1 MGTPE
6 QSSKRIN
13 FNRLL
18 AWIFA
23 GLFVISSIGVIFT
36 FFPSRKLLSPDFYK
50 QALEDVRI
58 YQRLPE
64 SIAQLLATNFTQN
77 SEESS
82 VIENPPVYLLIL
94 DQEEWESILIDL
106 VNPTWLQ
113 TQTEDIL
120 DQFFNILLIS
130 PDPVN
135 TPIEVS
141 LLEVKN
147 RLGGPEGIQAFNQIL
162 NAQDPCSVNQLMGL
176 LQLGLGMETSIDSL
190 LCRPPDYI
198 VTELNPVVESFLSAA
213 VAQVPDQLFFN
224 LPLSELD
231 SSQGVNPANL
241 NQVEIPAP
249 IRTLRRTNTLI
260 SWGLFLP
267 LLLIIMMTVFAV
279 RSMRDLL
286 RWWGGTFLTAG
297 LISLTLSLSLFP
309 IVNWG
314 FNNLIPIKTSNNFE
328 LTALLVQL
336 GIGDLSR
343 ELSNVLIMSVVIPAS
358 VLAIIGFAL
367 LLGSYLLSQSSPPSD
382 VQLIESENPMNATFD
397 G

>member
-1 MGTPE
+1 LGTPE

-64 SIAQLLATNFTQN
+64 SIAQILATKFTQK
-77 SEESS
+77 SEKFNLT
-82 VIENPPVYLLIL
+82 ENPPVYLLIL
-94 DQEEWESILIDL
+94 DQEEWESVLIDL

-162 NAQDPCSVNQLMGL
+162 KAQDPCSVNQLMGL

-198 VTELNPVVESFLSAA
+198 ITELNPVVESFLSAA
-213 VAQVPDQLFFN
+213 VVQVPDQLFFN

-231 SSQGVNPANL
+231 SSPGVNPANL

-279 RSMRDLL
+279 RSLRDLL

-309 IVNWG
+309 IVTWG
-314 FNNLIPIKTSNNFE
+314 FNNLIPSKTSNNFE

-343 ELSNVLIMSVVIPAS
+343 ELSNGLIMSVVIPAS
-358 VLAIIGFAL
+358 VLAVIGFAL

-382 VQLIESENPMNATFD
+382 VQLIEGEYPMNDTVD

>member
-1 MGTPE
+1 M
-6 QSSKRIN
+6 
-13 FNRLL
+13 
-18 AWIFA
+18 
-23 GLFVISSIGVIFT
+23 FVISSIGVIFT

-64 SIAQLLATNFTQN
+64 SIAELLATNFTQN

-279 RSMRDLL
+279 RSLRDLL

-309 IVNWG
+309 IVKWG
-314 FNNLIPIKTSNNFE
+314 FNNLIPSKTSNNFE

-382 VQLIESENPMNATFD
+382 VQLIDREYPMNDTID

>member
-1 MGTPE
+1 LGTPE

-64 SIAQLLATNFTQN
+64 LIAQLLATNFTQN
-77 SEESS
+77 SEESTL
-82 VIENPPVYLLIL
+82 IENPPLYLLIL

-213 VAQVPDQLFFN
+213 VAQVPNQLFFN

-231 SSQGVNPANL
+231 SSPGVNPANL

-279 RSMRDLL
+279 RSLRDLL

-309 IVNWG
+309 IVTWG
-314 FNNLIPIKTSNNFE
+314 FNNLIPSKTSNNFE

-382 VQLIESENPMNATFD
+382 VQLIERGYPMNDTVD
-397 G
+397 S

>member
-64 SIAQLLATNFTQN
+64 LIAQLLATNFTQN
-77 SEESS
+77 SEESTL
-82 VIENPPVYLLIL
+82 IENPPLYLLIL

-213 VAQVPDQLFFN
+213 VAQVPNQLFFN

-231 SSQGVNPANL
+231 SSPGVNPANL

-279 RSMRDLL
+279 RSLRDLL

-309 IVNWG
+309 IVTWG
-314 FNNLIPIKTSNNFE
+314 FNNLIPSKTSNNFE

-382 VQLIESENPMNATFD
+382 VQLIERGYPMNDTVD
-397 G
+397 S

>member
-1 MGTPE
+1 MDTPE
-6 QSSKRIN
+6 QASKRI
-13 FNRLL
+13 FFSRLL

-64 SIAQLLATNFTQN
+64 SIAELLATNFTQN

-82 VIENPPVYLLIL
+82 LIENPPVYLLIL

-106 VNPTWLQ
+106 INPTWLQ
-113 TQTEDIL
+113 TQSENIL

-147 RLGGPEGIQAFNQIL
+147 RLAGPEGIQAFNQIL

-198 VTELNPVVESFLSAA
+198 ITELNPVVESFLSAA

-224 LPLSELD
+224 LPLSLLD
-231 SSQGVNPANL
+231 SSPGLNPANL
-241 NQVEIPAP
+241 NQGEIPAP
-249 IRTLRRTNTLI
+249 IKTLRRINTLI

-267 LLLIIMMTVFAV
+267 LLLIIMMTIFAV
-279 RSMRDLL
+279 RSLRDLL

-309 IVNWG
+309 VVNWG
-314 FNNLIPIKTSNNFE
+314 FNNLIPSETSNNFE

-367 LLGSYLLSQSSPPSD
+367 LLGSYLLTQSSPPSD
-382 VQLIESENPMNATFD
+382 LQLIESGYPMNDTVD
-397 G
+397 S

>member
-1 MGTPE
+1 LGTPE

-23 GLFVISSIGVIFT
+23 ALFVISSIGVIIT
-36 FFPSRKLLSPDFYK
+36 FFPTRKLLSPDFYK

-64 SIAQLLATNFTQN
+64 SIARQLATNFTQK
-77 SEESS
+77 SEKSTLT
-82 VIENPPVYLLIL
+82 ENPPVYLLIL

-106 VNPTWLQ
+106 VDPTWLQ
-113 TQTEDIL
+113 SQTENIL
-120 DQFFNILLIS
+120 DQLFEILLSS

-141 LLEVKN
+141 LLEVKT
-147 RLGGPEGIQAFNQIL
+147 RLAGPEGIQAFNQIL

-176 LQLGLGMETSIDSL
+176 LQLGLGMDTSIDSL

-198 VTELNPVVESFLSAA
+198 ISELNPVVESFLSAA
-213 VAQVPDQLFFN
+213 VAQVPDQLSFN
-224 LPLSELD
+224 LPLSMLD
-231 SSQGVNPANL
+231 SSPGVNPANL
-241 NQVEIPAP
+241 NQGEIPAQ
-249 IRTLRRTNTLI
+249 IKTLRRTNTLI
-260 SWGLFLP
+260 SWSLLLP
-267 LLLIIMMTVFAV
+267 LLLITMMTIFAV
-279 RSMRDLL
+279 RSLRDLL

-309 IVNWG
+309 VVDWG
-314 FNNLIPIKTSNNFE
+314 FNNLIPSETSSNFE

-367 LLGSYLLSQSSPPSD
+367 LLGSYLLTQSSPPSD
-382 VQLIESENPMNATFD
+382 VQLIESGYPMNDTAD

>member
-1 MGTPE
+1 M
-6 QSSKRIN
+6 
-13 FNRLL
+13 
-18 AWIFA
+18 
-23 GLFVISSIGVIFT
+23 
-36 FFPSRKLLSPDFYK
+36 
-50 QALEDVRI
+50 
-58 YQRLPE
+58 

-82 VIENPPVYLLIL
+82 LIENPPVYLLIL

-106 VNPTWLQ
+106 INPAWLQ
-113 TQTEDIL
+113 TQSENIL

-162 NAQDPCSVNQLMGL
+162 KAQDPCSVNQLMGL

-198 VTELNPVVESFLSAA
+198 ITELNPVVESFLSAA

-224 LPLSELD
+224 LPLSTLD
-231 SSQGVNPANL
+231 SSPGVNPANL
-241 NQVEIPAP
+241 NQGEIPAP
-249 IRTLRRTNTLI
+249 IRTLRRINTLI
-260 SWGLFLP
+260 SWGLLLP
-267 LLLIIMMTVFAV
+267 LLLIIMMTIFAV
-279 RSMRDLL
+279 RSLRDLL
-286 RWWGGTFLTAG
+286 HWWGGTFLTAG

-314 FNNLIPIKTSNNFE
+314 FNNLIPSKTSNNFE
-328 LTALLVQL
+328 LTTLLVQL

-343 ELSNVLIMSVVIPAS
+343 ELSNMLIMSVVIPAS

-367 LLGSYLLSQSSPPSD
+367 LLGSYLLIQSSPPRD
-382 VQLIESENPMNATFD
+382 MQLIESTNPLNDTAD

>member
-77 SEESS
+77 SEESAL
-82 VIENPPVYLLIL
+82 IENPPLYLLIL

-198 VTELNPVVESFLSAA
+198 ITELNPVVESFLSAA

-224 LPLSELD
+224 LPLSMLE
-231 SSQGVNPANL
+231 SSPGINPANL
-241 NQVEIPAP
+241 NQGEIPAP

-279 RSMRDLL
+279 RSLRDLL

-309 IVNWG
+309 IVKWG
-314 FNNLIPIKTSNNFE
+314 FNNLIPSKTSNNFE

-382 VQLIESENPMNATFD
+382 VQLIDREYPMNDTID

>member
-6 QSSKRIN
+6 RSSKRIN

-82 VIENPPVYLLIL
+82 LIENPPVYLLIL

-106 VNPTWLQ
+106 INPAWLQ
-113 TQTEDIL
+113 TQSENIL

-162 NAQDPCSVNQLMGL
+162 KAQDACSVNQLMGL
-176 LQLGLGMETSIDSL
+176 LQLGLGLETSIDSL

-198 VTELNPVVESFLSAA
+198 ITELNPVVESFLSAA

-224 LPLSELD
+224 LPLSMLD
-231 SSQGVNPANL
+231 SSPGVNPANL
-241 NQVEIPAP
+241 NQGEIPAP

-260 SWGLFLP
+260 SWGLLLP
-267 LLLIIMMTVFAV
+267 LLLIIMMTIFAV
-279 RSMRDLL
+279 RSLRDLL
-286 RWWGGTFLTAG
+286 HWWGGTFLTAG

-314 FNNLIPIKTSNNFE
+314 FNNLIPSKTSNNFE
-328 LTALLVQL
+328 LTTLLVQL

-343 ELSNVLIMSVVIPAS
+343 ELSNTLIMSVVIPAS

-382 VQLIESENPMNATFD
+382 VQLIERGYPLNDTAD

>member
-77 SEESS
+77 SEESAL
-82 VIENPPVYLLIL
+82 IENPPLYLLIL

-176 LQLGLGMETSIDSL
+176 LQLGLGLETSIDSL

-198 VTELNPVVESFLSAA
+198 ITELNPVVESFLSAA
-213 VAQVPDQLFFN
+213 VAQVPDKLFFS
-224 LPLSELD
+224 LPLSMLD
-231 SSQGVNPANL
+231 SSPGLNPANL
-241 NQVEIPAP
+241 NQGEIPAP

-279 RSMRDLL
+279 RSLRDLL

-309 IVNWG
+309 IVKWG
-314 FNNLIPIKTSNNFE
+314 FNNLIPSKTSNNFE

-382 VQLIESENPMNATFD
+382 VQLIDREYPMNDTID

>member
-6 QSSKRIN
+6 RSSKRIN

-18 AWIFA
+18 ALIFA

-50 QALEDVRI
+50 QALEDVHI

-82 VIENPPVYLLIL
+82 LIENPPVYLLIL

-106 VNPTWLQ
+106 INPAWLQ
-113 TQTEDIL
+113 TQSENIL

-147 RLGGPEGIQAFNQIL
+147 RLGGAEGIQAFNQIL
-162 NAQDPCSVNQLMGL
+162 KAQDPCSVNQLMGL

-198 VTELNPVVESFLSAA
+198 ITELNPVVESFLSAA
-213 VAQVPDQLFFN
+213 VSQVPDQLFFN
-224 LPLSELD
+224 LPLSMLD
-231 SSQGVNPANL
+231 SSPGVNPANL
-241 NQVEIPAP
+241 NQGEIPAP

-260 SWGLFLP
+260 SWGLLLP
-267 LLLIIMMTVFAV
+267 LLLIIMMTIFAV
-279 RSMRDLL
+279 RSLRDLL

-314 FNNLIPIKTSNNFE
+314 FNNLIPSRTSNNFE
-328 LTALLVQL
+328 LTTLLVQL
-336 GIGDLSR
+336 GIVDLSR
-343 ELSNVLIMSVVIPAS
+343 ELSNMLIMSVVIPAS

-367 LLGSYLLSQSSPPSD
+367 LLGSYLLIQSSPPSD
-382 VQLIESENPMNATFD
+382 MQLIESTNPLNDTAD

>member
-6 QSSKRIN
+6 RSSKRKI

-18 AWIFA
+18 SWIFA

-36 FFPSRKLLSPDFYK
+36 FFPSRKLLSPDYYK

-64 SIAQLLATNFTQN
+64 SIAQLLATNFTQK
-77 SEESS
+77 SEKFNLT
-82 VIENPPVYLLIL
+82 ENPPVYLLIL
-94 DQEEWESILIDL
+94 DQEEWESVLIDL

-130 PDPVN
+130 PDPLN

-141 LLEVKN
+141 LLDVKN
-147 RLGGPEGIQAFNQIL
+147 RLGGTEGIQAFNQIL
-162 NAQDPCSVNQLMGL
+162 KAQDPCSVNQLMGL
-176 LQLGLGMETSIDSL
+176 LQLGLGLETSIDSL

-198 VTELNPVVESFLSAA
+198 ITELNPVVESFLSAA
-213 VAQVPDQLFFN
+213 VAQVPDKLFFS
-224 LPLSELD
+224 LPLSMLD
-231 SSQGVNPANL
+231 SSPGLNPANI
-241 NQVEIPAP
+241 NQGEIPAP

-279 RSMRDLL
+279 RSLRDLL
-286 RWWGGTFLTAG
+286 RWWGGTFLSAG

-314 FNNLIPIKTSNNFE
+314 FNNLIPSKTSNNFE

-343 ELSNVLIMSVVIPAS
+343 ELSNGLIMSVVIPAS
-358 VLAIIGFAL
+358 VLAVIGFAL
-367 LLGSYLLSQSSPPSD
+367 LLGSYLLSQSSPPND
-382 VQLIESENPMNATFD
+382 VQLIEREYPMNDTVD